1 MKAVDFIKI
10 VRDDCQ
16 ELYDLHNLAV
26 ETNGEQ
32 GSYCLNL
39 DEFLKKMNRTDKE
52 ILDYY
57 ISQGAEID
65 DVEKYLLSLDNQ

>member
-1 MKAVDFIKI
+1 MKAADFIRI
-10 VRDDCQ
+10 VRNDCQ

-26 ETNGEQ
+26 ETNGIQ

-65 DVEKYLLSLDNQ
+65 DADEYLAALNNQ